1 MLLWDFGHQTACSQ
15 EDFGGSGF
23 ILPPSSCLRV
33 NMGCALVILFQ
44 VCSLYVPT
52 KDRSPFTGPF
62 LGVPSLLI
70 TLQNGQIHLSIEAQ
84 CDHHNYKMAY
94 LHFLHVIKFHPL
106 PDRGM
111 GSSIFAFLHPRS
123 CS

>member
-1 MLLWDFGHQTACSQ
+1 MQNSQ
-15 EDFGGSGF
+15 SIYTLHTYHTPQFLSTGEYG
-23 ILPPSSCLRV
+23 
-33 NMGCALVILFQ
+33 LFQ
-44 VCSLYVPT
+44 VRSLYIPT
-52 KDRSPFTGPF
+52 KDRAPFTGPF